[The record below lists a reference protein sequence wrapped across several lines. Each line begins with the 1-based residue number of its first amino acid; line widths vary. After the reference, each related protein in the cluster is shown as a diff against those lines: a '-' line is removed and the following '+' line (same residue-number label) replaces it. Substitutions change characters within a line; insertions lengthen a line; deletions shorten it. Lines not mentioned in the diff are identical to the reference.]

1 MYPMKPYN
9 EGIVV
14 KPAKIV
20 YEVSSYHI
28 NSTKNIE
35 NQMSKLEIKKDEIKP
50 KESTKKVAKSPSK
63 HQPLNSKDNEV
74 IIKRLL
80 ELSKQL
86 DIFIAKEG
94 GDSKNKKQEEK
105 CLTETS
111 QNVSKKKE
119 KKTETNKSSD
129 VPCQNKPLNSSTNS
143 QPTSP
148 NIQTTLSIDGGSKFS
163 FKEQPKNSPDIVHAS
178 VTPTTVRFPIHNYE
192 DVDLQKCFIG
202 SKINCILQEFD
213 KPLVKLFKII
223 GLKRNVYFIEK
234 GTNEESIEREGEA
247 ISIEISYGQK
257 GKRMYILSDLSFLA
271 KISGNGFDLVGELAI
286 WKFIGSLLGLYSFND
301 ASVSLKSDKWLLEA
315 SLLDNTR
322 NNLDELSRR
331 LNSYLGANDFLSSS
345 HAICLADIVL
355 RSRFSKDY
363 KLIEWNQ
370 IAAANNVQIWAKH
383 IDSALL

>member
-28 NSTKNIE
+28 NSLTKTSTNNIE

-50 KESTKKVAKSPSK
+50 KEATKKSEKSQPK
-63 HQPLNSKDNEV
+63 QQPLNSKDNEV

-111 QNVSKKKE
+111 QNISKKKE

-129 VPCQNKPLNSSTNS
+129 VSCQDKPLISSTNS
-143 QPTSP
+143 QPTLP

-163 FKEQPKNSPDIVHAS
+163 FKEQPKNSPDIVHAN
-178 VTPTTVRFPIHNYE
+178 VTPTTERFPIHNYE

-223 GLKRNVYFIEK
+223 GSKRNVYFIET
-234 GTNEESIEREGEA
+234 GTNEESIERQGET

-257 GKRMYILSDLSFLA
+257 A
-271 KISGNGFDLVGELAI
+271 KLNANGFDLVGELAI

-322 NNLDELSRR
+322 NNLDELSRK

-363 KLIEWNQ
+363 QLIEWNK

-383 IDSALL
+383 IDLAL

>member
-14 KPAKIV
+14 RPAKIV

-28 NSTKNIE
+28 NSLTKTSTNNIE

-50 KESTKKVAKSPSK
+50 KEVTKKVEKS
-63 HQPLNSKDNEV
+63 QPKQQLLNSKDNEV

-94 GDSKNKKQEEK
+94 CDSKNKKQEEK

-111 QNVSKKKE
+111 QNISKKKD
-119 KKTETNKSSD
+119 KKTETNKSSG
-129 VPCQNKPLNSSTNS
+129 VPCQDKPLISSTNS
-143 QPTSP
+143 QPTIP
-148 NIQTTLSIDGGSKFS
+148 NIQTTLSIEGGSNFS
-163 FKEQPKNSPDIVHAS
+163 FKEQTKNSPDVVHAN
-178 VTPTTVRFPIHNYE
+178 VTPTTERFPIHNYE

-223 GLKRNVYFIEK
+223 GLKRNVYFVEI
-234 GTNEESIEREGEA
+234 GTNEESIEREGET

-257 GKRMYILSDLSFLA
+257 A
-271 KISGNGFDLVGELAI
+271 KLNANGFDLVGELAI

-322 NNLDELSRR
+322 NNLDELSRK

-363 KLIEWNQ
+363 QLIEWDK

-383 IDSALL
+383 IDYALL

>member
-14 KPAKIV
+14 RPAKIV

-28 NSTKNIE
+28 NSLTKTSTNNIE

-50 KESTKKVAKSPSK
+50 KEVTKKVEKS
-63 HQPLNSKDNEV
+63 QPKQQLLNSKDNEV

-94 GDSKNKKQEEK
+94 CDSKNKKQEEK

-111 QNVSKKKE
+111 QNISKKKD

-129 VPCQNKPLNSSTNS
+129 VSCQDKPLISSTNS
-143 QPTSP
+143 QPTIP
-148 NIQTTLSIDGGSKFS
+148 NIQTTLSIEGGSNFS
-163 FKEQPKNSPDIVHAS
+163 FKEQTKNSPDVVHAN
-178 VTPTTVRFPIHNYE
+178 VTPTTERFPIHNYE

-223 GLKRNVYFIEK
+223 GLKRNVYFIET
-234 GTNEESIEREGEA
+234 GTNEESIERQGET

-257 GKRMYILSDLSFLA
+257 A
-271 KISGNGFDLVGELAI
+271 KLNANGFDLVGELAI

-322 NNLDELSRR
+322 NNLDELSRK
-331 LNSYLGANDFLSSS
+331 LNSYLGANDFL
-345 HAICLADIVL
+345 
-355 RSRFSKDY
+355 
-363 KLIEWNQ
+363 
-370 IAAANNVQIWAKH
+370 
-383 IDSALL
+383 

>member
-28 NSTKNIE
+28 NSLTKTSTNNIE

-50 KESTKKVAKSPSK
+50 KEATKKVEKSPSK

-111 QNVSKKKE
+111 QNISKKKE

-129 VPCQNKPLNSSTNS
+129 VSCQNKPLNSSTNN
-143 QPTSP
+143 QPTLP
-148 NIQTTLSIDGGSKFS
+148 NIQATLLIDGGSKFS
-163 FKEQPKNSPDIVHAS
+163 FKEQPKNSPDILHAN
-178 VTPTTVRFPIHNYE
+178 VTPTTERFPIHNYE
-192 DVDLQKCFIG
+192 DDEIRKCFIG

-223 GLKRNVYFIEK
+223 GLKRNVCFIEI
-234 GTNEESIEREGEA
+234 GTNEESVEREGEA

-257 GKRMYILSDLSFLA
+257 V
-271 KISGNGFDLVGELAI
+271 KINGNGFDLVGELAI

-301 ASVSLKSDKWLLEA
+301 ASVSLKSDKWLLQA

-322 NNLDELSRR
+322 NNLDELSRQ

-363 KLIEWNQ
+363 QLIEWNQ

-383 IDSALL
+383 IDCALL